1 MRKKTWK
8 KSAACALAAAIA
20 ASLIAGCS
28 GGTSA
33 KEEAP
38 AAAPVTSEGSQ
49 THTKPEGGPSEGE
62 KTEAADAGAATGDLV
77 PIDNYPASS
86 LTITCPPGA
95 GGGTDL
101 LLRAMAPAMEDY
113 LGVPVSVV
121 NKPGGGFAIGYAAA
135 AQDPNDGSSIVVAV
149 SELLGLPYVAEIN
162 FDYTDFEPICN
173 FNSTYGALSVNT
185 SASYNTTEEFVEYCK
200 NNPNKVR
207 IGNSGIGG
215 VWHILAASFG
225 QEAGIEVVHVPF
237 DGGGPAAVALA
248 GNNVEAVPVSA
259 QEVQTYVEG
268 GMVKILCSFSPER
281 LPELPDVPT
290 AAECGYPD
298 SQMTVFRGF
307 LAPKGTSQE
316 IISMVDSATRYA
328 LEDETVKEFMATQN
342 YTNNY
347 MDAAG
352 LKAMLDREN
361 AVYAEQSRALGI
373 AVK

>member
-1 MRKKTWK
+1 MKKKTWK
-8 KSAACALAAAIA
+8 KMVVSAMAAAM
-20 ASLIAGCS
+20 ASSLLAGCS
-28 GGTSA
+28 GSQTP
-33 KEEAP
+33 KET
-38 AAAPVTSEGSQ
+38 AAAAAAATSEAQEQKDGEGSSKAASDEN
-49 THTKPEGGPSEGE
+49 TG
-62 KTEAADAGAATGDLV
+62 EAAAQSALT
-77 PIDNYPASS
+77 PIDNYPAAS

-101 LLRAMAPAMEDY
+101 LLRAMAPAMEEY

-121 NKPGGGFAIGYAAA
+121 NKPGGGYAIGYAAA
-135 AQDPNDGSSIVVAV
+135 AKDPADGSSIVVAV
-149 SELLGLPYVAEIN
+149 SELLGLPYVADIDFN
-162 FDYTDFEPICN
+162 YLDFEPICN

-185 SASYNTTEEFVEYCK
+185 SASYGTMEEFVKYCK
-200 NNPNKVR
+200 DNPKTVR

-215 VWHILAASFG
+215 VWHILAASFA
-225 QEAGIEVVHVPF
+225 QEAGLEVVHVPF

-290 AAECGYPD
+290 AAECGYPN

-307 LAPKGTSQE
+307 LAPKGTSQD
-316 IISMVDSATRYA
+316 IISMIDAATRYA
-328 LEDETVKEFMATQN
+328 LEDEDVKEFMAAQN

-347 MDAAG
+347 MNAEE
-352 LKAMLDREN
+352 LKAMLDREDS
-361 AVYAEQSRALGI
+361 VYAEQSRALGI
-373 AVK
+373 AVN

>member
-1 MRKKTWK
+1 MKKRTWK
-8 KSAACALAAAIA
+8 NLAVNVLAATVVCSA
-20 ASLIAGCS
+20 LAGCS
-28 GGTSA
+28 GGQTA
-33 KEEAP
+33 TEAATTAQT
-38 AAAPVTSEGSQ
+38 AAQA
-49 THTKPEGGPSEGE
+49 EGE
-62 KTEAADAGAATGDLV
+62 KESTEEVSQDTEAAAASDSAAGGELT

-86 LTITCPPGA
+86 LTITCPAGA

-101 LLRAMAPAMEDY
+101 LLRAMAPAMEEY

-135 AQDPNDGSSIVVAV
+135 LQDPTDGSSISVAL
-149 SELLGLPYVAEIN
+149 SELLGLPYVADID
-162 FDYTDFEPICN
+162 FDYTDFDPICN
-173 FNSTYGALSVNT
+173 FNSTYGALSVNAAAPYST
-185 SASYNTTEEFVEYCK
+185 VEEFVEYCK
-200 NNPNKVR
+200 ENPNTVR
-207 IGNSGIGG
+207 FGNSGIGG
-215 VWHILAASFG
+215 VWHILAASYA

-237 DGGGPAAVALA
+237 DGGGPAAVAVA

-290 AAECGYPD
+290 AAECGYPN

-307 LAPKGTSQE
+307 LAPKGTLDE
-316 IISMVDSATRYA
+316 IKSMIDAATRYA
-328 LEDETVKEFMATQN
+328 LADETVKEFMATQN

-347 MDAAG
+347 MDAEA
-352 LKAMLDREN
+352 LQEMLDREN

>member
-8 KSAACALAAAIA
+8 TLAAGALAAVM
-20 ASLIAGCS
+20 ASSVMAGCS
-28 GGTSA
+28 GGQSAATAAATSA
-33 KEEAP
+33 QENDIQTEEAGEADAETMGESKSSGDV
-38 AAAPVTSEGSQ
+38 AAA
-49 THTKPEGGPSEGE
+49 
-62 KTEAADAGAATGDLV
+62 DLT

-86 LTITCPPGA
+86 LTITCPAGA

-101 LLRAMAPAMEDY
+101 LLRAMAPAMEEY
-113 LGVPVSVV
+113 LGVPVMVV

-135 AQDPNDGSSIVVAV
+135 LQDSNDGSSISVAL
-149 SELLGLPYVAEIN
+149 SELLGLPYVADVS

-173 FNSTYGALSVNT
+173 FNSTFGALSVNSGAPYDT
-185 SASYNTTEEFVEYCK
+185 VEEFVEYCK
-200 NNPNKVR
+200 ANPNTVR

-215 VWHILAASFG
+215 VWHILAASFA

-237 DGGGPAAVALA
+237 DGGGPAAVAVA
-248 GNNVEAVPVSA
+248 GNNVGAVPVSA

-290 AAECGYPD
+290 GTECGYPA
-298 SQMTVFRGF
+298 QMTVFRGF
-307 LAPKGTSQE
+307 LAPKGMSE
-316 IISMVDSATRYA
+316 DVKDMIDAATRYA
-328 LEDETVKEFMATQN
+328 LADETVQEFMKTQN

-347 MDAAG
+347 MNAEE
-352 LKAMLDREN
+352 LKEMMDREN
-361 AVYAEQSRALGI
+361 AVYAEQSKALGI